1 MIIPLLVSWITVA
14 IAAESGSSCCV
25 EKEVGTIKYKVK
37 NFFLFLFLKKVFF
50 LFSSWLKKIWKKLVN
65 LDVRKREYFSF
76 TLFF

>member
-37 NFFLFLFLKKVFF
+37 KLFSIPFFKKVFF
-50 LFSSWLKKIWKKLVN
+50 YFLVG
-65 LDVRKREYFSF
+65 
-76 TLFF
+76 